1 MIFQSTVPIG
11 HATDWPLHAVTA
23 VCLCVSRADSS
34 RITGAAWTRRRS
46 RGFSSRWKYNR
57 SRPRSSGERSITSP
71 LKGSTS
77 CPPTRPR
84 CPGSPL
90 CSPQRTAP
98 TQADEHQVVLP
109 DRLKPNSHPA
119 NKELINWGHGKKKHT
134 VRARTQWQ
142 HFLINYCYFYDSI
155 KLSEFASVFFWLLC
169 TFIQRCLS

>member
-1 MIFQSTVPIG
+1 MQQ
-11 HATDWPLHAVTA
+11 TDHCMPSQLS
-23 VCLCVSRADSS
+23 CLCVSRADSS

-57 SRPRSSGERSITSP
+57 SRPKSSGERSITSP

-119 NKELINWGHGKKKHT
+119 NKELINWGHRKKNIQLERELCSVTALPYKLLL
-134 VRARTQWQ
+134 
-142 HFLINYCYFYDSI
+142 FLRFN
-155 KLSEFASVFFWLLC
+155 
-169 TFIQRCLS
+169 